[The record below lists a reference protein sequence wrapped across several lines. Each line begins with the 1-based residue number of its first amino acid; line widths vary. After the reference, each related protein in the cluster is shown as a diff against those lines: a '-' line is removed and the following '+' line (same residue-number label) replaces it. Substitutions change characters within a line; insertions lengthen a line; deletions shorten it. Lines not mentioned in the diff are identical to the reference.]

1 MIDHESKIGT
11 TMKKILLLTAMI
23 LGLTMGTHAL
33 NVSLIEN
40 SLTDNNDKKATND
53 LSLETGLYIGG
64 LADFGVIKS
73 REEFHSR
80 PDIYAAICLWM
91 QDLYKQQF
99 IPAFEAFLYYLP
111 SFRVISQVSKLI
123 VQFPSGELSH
133 LYF

>member
-1 MIDHESKIGT
+1 
-11 TMKKILLLTAMI
+11 MKKILLLTAMI

-73 REEFHSR
+73 REKFHSR

-91 QDLYKQQF
+91 QDLYKKQF